1 MAKRPYFK
9 SLFAIVL
16 AAASSWGRADDSP
29 FKPEW
34 KLENLKL
41 GAMREAPELFFFWKH
56 DRMLIA
62 QNWSGEDVPE
72 YRNLFETIKAPRARR
87 NDATLEYVDF
97 PEFSRDPRASLVLP
111 LSHAQY
117 LAHGT
122 VFRIVQFHVRPEMKN
137 ATKVLRVFV
146 TFEQQSSMG
155 GYPVKFEKFQQGLT
169 FYYTTTVEWSQ
180 LTNFEGGTYFV
191 QVGDA
196 LKDLLETLAP
206 YKN

>member
-1 MAKRPYFK
+1 MAKRPWFK
-9 SLFAIVL
+9 SLFAIGL
-16 AAASSWGRADDSP
+16 AALVFGARADDSP

-56 DRMLIA
+56 DRMLFTHE
-62 QNWSGEDVPE
+62 WPGEEVPE
-72 YRNLFETIKAPRARR
+72 HRNLFETIKAPRARR

-97 PEFSRDPRASLVLP
+97 PEFARDPRASLVLP

-122 VFRIVQFHVRPEMKN
+122 VFRIVRFHVRPEMKN
-137 ATKVLRVFV
+137 GSKVLRLFV

-169 FYYTTTVEWSQ
+169 FHYTTTVDWSQ
-180 LTNFEGGTYFV
+180 LTKFEGGTYFV

-196 LKDLLETLAP
+196 LKDLFETLAP